1 MENLLIGDQ
10 RLWAGFNS
18 IHRHQYNRW
27 IGRIKHVGIE
37 LEFTENLNFK
47 LVNKLVKD
55 YGHKAPYNIRMSH
68 AQEIQVLWDVTDP
81 IKFVNNVKLFVQ
93 VIQSNGLTLIG
104 SVHVNTQV
112 NGIEHFRKCLIL
124 HYDMVRP
131 NSKSYYRSTLA
142 RCENKK
148 GPSAL
153 SYREFISKLLVCILA
168 YDRSKEDQAL
178 KMLGYVEHICPQICL
193 MSIRDYANRI
203 IV

>member
-37 LEFTENLNFK
+37 LEFTKNIHYK
-47 LVNKLVKD
+47 LFNKLVKD

-68 AQEIQVLWDVTDP
+68 SQEIQVLWDVTDP

-93 VIQSNGLTLIG
+93 VIQNNGLTLIG
-104 SVHVNTQV
+104 SVHTNVQV
-112 NGIEHFRKCLIL
+112 KGIERFRVYTHL
-124 HYDMVRP
+124 HDDMIRLYHK
-131 NSKSYYRSTLA
+131 NYTNYNIR

-153 SYREFISKLLVCILA
+153 SYKEFISKLLICILA
-168 YDRSKEDQAL
+168 YDKDKEHQAL
-178 KMLGYVEHICPQICL
+178 RMLECVEHICPKICL
-193 MSIRDYANRI
+193 MPIRDYANKVI
-203 IV
+203 K